1 MFSTL
6 FIIGVALLGFYFT
19 VRSVLTAEH
28 DFAKAEL
35 MLIVAMVAFIISII
49 CTTPV

>member
-1 MFSTL
+1 MLSTL
-6 FIIGVALLGFYFT
+6 FIIGFALFGFYFAI
-19 VRSVLTAEH
+19 RSVLTAEY